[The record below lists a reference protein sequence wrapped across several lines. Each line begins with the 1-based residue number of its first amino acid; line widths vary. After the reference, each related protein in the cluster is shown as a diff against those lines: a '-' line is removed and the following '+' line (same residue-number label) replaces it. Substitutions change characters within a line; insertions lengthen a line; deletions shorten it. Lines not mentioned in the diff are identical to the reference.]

1 MQTQIEFS
9 AGIFI
14 RVALGVNTVES
25 GGKKRDR
32 AEGRIKLDHWL
43 DDLLKGKS
51 WEPRVQG
58 CQPEVVEHR
67 QILRGRREMSLPT
80 V

>member
-14 RVALGVNTVES
+14 RVSLGVNTVES

-32 AEGRIKLDHWL
+32 AEGRTKLDHWPE
-43 DDLLKGKS
+43 DLS
-51 WEPRVQG
+51 
-58 CQPEVVEHR
+58 
-67 QILRGRREMSLPT
+67 
-80 V
+80 